1 VIGNADEVDRLRL
14 VTKVARLYHAR
25 GLRQTEIAE
34 RLRLSQPRVSRLLA
48 QAEDL
53 GIVRSTVAMPPE
65 LNRDLEEGLRKA
77 YGLRAAHVVDAF
89 GVEDEE
95 LTIDLGSA
103 AAPFLS
109 ATFAAGDVGTVGFMS
124 WSRTMRHLVQAMRPV
139 QSAVRRV
146 VEMLGDLGA
155 PTLQQDVSQLTQRL
169 ATLSVSFLAMNPID
183 DPSRIM
189 VMGDKEGFHPNIEN
203 KLNVLYADGHASQ
216 QLTFVDDTPPK

>member
-1 VIGNADEVDRLRL
+1 MSRGGGVTVVEDGLDVDRLRL

-95 LTIDLGSA
+95 LTIDL
-103 AAPFLS
+103 
-109 ATFAAGDVGTVGFMS
+109 
-124 WSRTMRHLVQAMRPV
+124 
-139 QSAVRRV
+139 
-146 VEMLGDLGA
+146 
-155 PTLQQDVSQLTQRL
+155 
-169 ATLSVSFLAMNPID
+169 
-183 DPSRIM
+183 
-189 VMGDKEGFHPNIEN
+189 
-203 KLNVLYADGHASQ
+203 
-216 QLTFVDDTPPK
+216 